1 MRNIRVFCF
10 VMLLLAAEISTQRS
24 MRDAEWITRMRKTCS
39 QKRKTFLAK
48 NVRKSMCAV
57 FKNIMILILAMF
69 LVLNKDF
76 KPNSSSSTEVLTYFK
91 SLSKKKI
98 FLNYKLKYL
107 VKSLLTI
114 DGPSL

>member
-1 MRNIRVFCF
+1 
-10 VMLLLAAEISTQRS
+10 
-24 MRDAEWITRMRKTCS
+24 
-39 QKRKTFLAK
+39 
-48 NVRKSMCAV
+48 
-57 FKNIMILILAMF
+57 MILILAMF

-91 SLSKKKI
+91 SLSKKKL

-114 DGPSL
+114 DGPSLYVKNTSGKGLLLYFAPLFNTDTASVYLFLESNHLGDSGIKNQNKTKPRTRPDIIC